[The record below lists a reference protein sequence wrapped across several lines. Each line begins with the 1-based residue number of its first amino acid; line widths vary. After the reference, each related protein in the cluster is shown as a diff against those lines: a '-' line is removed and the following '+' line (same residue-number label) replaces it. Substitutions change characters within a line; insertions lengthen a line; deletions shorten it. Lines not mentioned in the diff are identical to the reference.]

1 MRLDT
6 PISKL
11 LDNSPSVVNIGV
23 EDLAETLQAQGVQ
36 VLHVDWAPPAGGD
49 PELMAILDKLL

>member
-1 MRLDT
+1 MGT
-6 PISKL
+6 SISKL
-11 LDNSPSVVNIGV
+11 LDEELLAVNIGL
-23 EDLAETLQAQGVQ
+23 EDFTETLQAQNVQ